1 MHDPDFKDAF
11 YGPNYDRLLSIKDK
25 WDPDGVLYGATAVGG
40 DRWRE
45 DAEDGRLCRVD
56 L

>member
-1 MHDPDFKDAF
+1 MFEPDFKDAF
-11 YGPNYDRLLSIKDK
+11 YGANYDRLLRIKDK

-45 DAEDGRLCRVD
+45 DEDGRLCRVNM
-56 L
+56 